1 MLGVHPNTV
10 RAWTDQGRLRCLRIN
25 ERGDRRYRAADLQ
38 GFLHTAASGER
49 RSEASDTSAPA
60 PSTDAAQPLSLAA
73 VDPVEGGRLALLA
86 ELSRLCAST
95 GDSDAALR
103 AVASTLRRAG
113 GFESVAI
120 GERMASGMKL
130 RVLDASARRKA
141 SGFELDARLVEVCLR
156 DGRPIAAPRSPV
168 VSGVTGR
175 WRPPPV
181 GSSAVEIYVPVSTSG
196 RAWGVLAVES
206 PPERPLDRHDL
217 DLLRAVGNQLAM
229 ALGWARIRDRLRE
242 QRAQSQALAKVTT
255 SLSSRLE
262 LPAIL
267 ASLVDS
273 AMTLFGAQ
281 RSAVY
286 LLRADGRLEAHV
298 TRNLSDAYI
307 AAVTG
312 MEEPFLG
319 AVVLGELRS
328 VAIPG
333 FATHPRSAELREAV
347 LAEGY
352 DTLTVAP
359 LVAEGKAIGTLALY
373 HDRCREWEPDDL
385 QVLEALGAKAAVAV
399 NNARNYQQMAGWA
412 AQLQSIQQL
421 GTRLTCLTTVSDIGQ
436 AIASELRQLIDYHN
450 VRVYR
455 VRDQEV
461 VPVAWRGDIGE
472 YTDEHDDQL
481 RVTVGEGI
489 TGWVALHGQAQYLP
503 NAATDPRSQT
513 IPGTEDDLD
522 ESMLLAPM
530 LYEGRVLGVIV
541 LSKLGIDQFPGAD
554 SVRLL
559 EIYASLAAQAM
570 ANADATEQ
578 LRAQSERSER
588 QVASQKELMRATES
602 ILSTLDPQAVM
613 ESMADRLG
621 ALVPADNLFISAHD
635 VEKRL
640 LEPILARGTD
650 AEHYL
655 ERTFSDHEGVSGWI
669 LEHGEA
675 QLVPD
680 QLTDPRVE
688 HFEALGPHAG
698 ALIVAPLRARD
709 RVSGLVTLERLG
721 PDAAFTE
728 EEFELVQ
735 LFSGHVSIALQN
747 ARAHRAVEI
756 RAQTDALTG
765 LKNHGTFVEH
775 LALAAER
782 RAPFSVLLIDLDD
795 FKSFNDWRGHEA
807 GNLLLAGIGAALAGS
822 SRETDE
828 VFRYGGDEF
837 VMLLPATD
845 SAGAVAVAE
854 KVRRAVAS
862 VRSPGSR
869 RRSGVTCS
877 IGVATFP
884 LDGHDRRSL
893 MVAADRACYLAKH
906 GGRDRIATATI
917 PAVEAAGSAAAPLV
931 GRLLLEEPP
940 SGALVL

>member
-38 GFLHTAASGER
+38 GFLHTAAPGER

-60 PSTDAAQPLSLAA
+60 PSTDAAQPFSSAA
-73 VDPVEGGRLALLA
+73 VDSVEGGRLALLA

-130 RVLDASARRKA
+130 RVLDASARRRA

-156 DGRPIAAPRSPV
+156 DDRPIAAPRAPAA
-168 VSGVTGR
+168 SGVTGR
-175 WRPPPV
+175 WRPPPL

-255 SLSSRLE
+255 GLSSGLE

-298 TRNLSDAYI
+298 ARNLSDAYI
-307 AAVTG
+307 AAVTS
-312 MEEPFLG
+312 MEQPFLG
-319 AVVLGELRS
+319 AVIQGELRC

-333 FATHPRSAELREAV
+333 FATDHRSAELREAV

-359 LVAEGKAIGTLALY
+359 LVADGRAIGTLALY
-373 HDRCREWEPDDL
+373 HDRCREWDPDDL
-385 QVLEALGAKAAVAV
+385 QVLEALGAQAAVAV

-472 YTDEHDDQL
+472 YTDEHDGQL
-481 RVTVGEGI
+481 RMAVGEGI
-489 TGWVALHGQAQYLP
+489 TGWVALHGRAEYLP
-503 NAATDPRSQT
+503 NAATDARSQT
-513 IPGTEDDLD
+513 IPGTDDDLD

-578 LRAQSERSER
+578 LRAQSERLER
-588 QVASQKELMRATES
+588 QLASQKELMRATES

-640 LEPILARGTD
+640 LEPILARGAD
-650 AEHYL
+650 AEHYFD
-655 ERTFSDHEGVSGWI
+655 RTLSDDLGVSGCI

-680 QLTDPRVE
+680 QLTDPRVA
-688 HFEALGPHAG
+688 HFEALGPQAG

-728 EEFELVQ
+728 DEFELVQ

-775 LALAAER
+775 LALAVER

-795 FKSFNDWRGHEA
+795 FKSFNDRLGHEA
-807 GNLLLAGIGAALAGS
+807 GNLLLAGIGAALLGS

-837 VMLLPATD
+837 AMLLPATD

-854 KVRRAVAS
+854 KVRLAVAT

-893 MVAADRACYLAKH
+893 MVAADRGCYLAKY
-906 GGRDRIATATI
+906 GGRDRIATAAIT
-917 PAVEAAGSAAAPLV
+917 AVQAAGSAAAPLV

-940 SGALVL
+940 SGALVA